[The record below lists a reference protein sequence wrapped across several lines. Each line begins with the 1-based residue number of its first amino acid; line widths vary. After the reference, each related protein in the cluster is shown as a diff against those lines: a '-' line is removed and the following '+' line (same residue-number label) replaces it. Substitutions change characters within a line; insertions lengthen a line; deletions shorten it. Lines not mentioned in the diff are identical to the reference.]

1 MDFVS
6 SIEHLAQRAGLEVPQ
21 DQKSDLGAS
30 QKRKSIYEVLDQST
44 TFFREQ
50 LKIHESRDRA
60 VDYLKGR
67 GLSGEIARDFGVG
80 YAPPGWDNLMSKLS
94 VTNADRQLLIDSGM
108 LTENTDEDK
117 TYDRFRDRIMFP
129 IRDLRG
135 RTIAFGGRVLEDDAK
150 PKYLNSPET
159 DVFHKGRELYGLFE
173 ARKRVRKLNK
183 LIVVEGYMDVVALAQ
198 HGVGYC
204 VATLGTATSTDHIER
219 MFRIVPQVIF
229 CFDGDNAGRNAAW
242 KAVLS
247 TLPAIEDGCSVKFLF
262 VPDGDDPDSLIRRE
276 GQKEFEAR
284 IGKAQGLTDFFFQT
298 LGADLDL
305 ESVEGRAA
313 LSKLAVPLIAK
324 VSEGVFKQLMIQELS
339 HKTGV
344 DSEKLLGITGL
355 GRRSPTKERQ
365 PLVNQRQRQLKQS
378 GLGEYATRILL
389 RQPDVANLL
398 DDGGLAKLDGVAE
411 WQLLVE
417 LVRWVQQAK
426 DTSPMLLLSHY
437 QDGPYFDYLRGL
449 AEQDPMLSQDQLADE
464 FLGTLRKMVREGEV
478 EQKQRVIDEL
488 TQKPLAELSS
498 VERELLTNHRRPKP
512 QN

>member
-1 MDFVS
+1 M
-6 SIEHLAQRAGLEVPQ
+6 
-21 DQKSDLGAS
+21 
-30 QKRKSIYEVLDQST
+30 
-44 TFFREQ
+44 
-50 LKIHESRDRA
+50 
-60 VDYLKGR
+60 
-67 GLSGEIARDFGVG
+67 G

-276 GQKEFEAR
+276 GQKKFEAR

-344 DSEKLLGITGL
+344 DSEKLLGITEL

>member
-1 MDFVS
+1 
-6 SIEHLAQRAGLEVPQ
+6 
-21 DQKSDLGAS
+21 
-30 QKRKSIYEVLDQST
+30 
-44 TFFREQ
+44 
-50 LKIHESRDRA
+50 
-60 VDYLKGR
+60 
-67 GLSGEIARDFGVG
+67 
-80 YAPPGWDNLMSKLS
+80 
-94 VTNADRQLLIDSGM
+94 
-108 LTENTDEDK
+108 
-117 TYDRFRDRIMFP
+117 
-129 IRDLRG
+129 
-135 RTIAFGGRVLEDDAK
+135 
-150 PKYLNSPET
+150 
-159 DVFHKGRELYGLFE
+159 
-173 ARKRVRKLNK
+173 
-183 LIVVEGYMDVVALAQ
+183 
-198 HGVGYC
+198 
-204 VATLGTATSTDHIER
+204 
-219 MFRIVPQVIF
+219 
-229 CFDGDNAGRNAAW
+229 
-242 KAVLS
+242 
-247 TLPAIEDGCSVKFLF
+247 
-262 VPDGDDPDSLIRRE
+262 
-276 GQKEFEAR
+276 
-284 IGKAQGLTDFFFQT
+284 
-298 LGADLDL
+298 
-305 ESVEGRAA
+305 
-313 LSKLAVPLIAK
+313 
-324 VSEGVFKQLMIQELS
+324 
-339 HKTGV
+339 V
-344 DSEKLLGITGL
+344 DSEKLLGITEL